1 MQTEKKFY
9 TIRELAKIGPL
20 TEHALRLLIK
30 SDSPPPH
37 ILINKKV
44 LINYGLFLE
53 WLDSESQ
60 RTAHIVNNEP

>member
-9 TIRELAKIGPL
+9 SIRELATIGPL
-20 TEHALRLLIK
+20 SEHALRLLMK
-30 SDSPPPH
+30 SESPPPH

-60 RTAHIVNNEP
+60 RTAQTAHNEP